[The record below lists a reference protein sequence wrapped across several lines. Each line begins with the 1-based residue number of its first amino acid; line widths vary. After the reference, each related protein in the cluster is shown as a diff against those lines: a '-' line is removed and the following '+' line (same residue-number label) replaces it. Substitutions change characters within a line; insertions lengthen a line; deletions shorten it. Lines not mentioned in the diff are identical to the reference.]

1 MGLRGPLII
10 TAKDICAKPVDNCAK
25 NRGQLRKKM
34 WTIAQTK
41 YWLPVE
47 NERTIAQIISSLV
60 VLYMYAA
67 LMTFYV
73 NSIIFIEI
81 LKLILFGV

>member
-1 MGLRGPLII
+1 
-10 TAKDICAKPVDNCAK
+10 
-25 NRGQLRKKM
+25 M

-73 NSIIFIEI
+73 NNIIFIEI